1 MGTIQIP
8 EKYTPPSF
16 GHHPIST
23 PFAFFICKKTP
34 KSSHLIP
41 KAVLHILPRRISH
54 HLPPLNYDLWL
65 KASCI
70 VLLFIYVFL
79 TQRQSLKYFCLCCIT
94 RKLEIKHEINMGSL
108 GHLQSYWLFHFFLWY
123 PVFRISLVLQLLA
136 KTFHQF
142 DFLKI
147 LCVFPLTDWVTL
159 DIMVHNCV

>member
-8 EKYTPPSF
+8 ENYTPLSF

-70 VLLFIYVFL
+70 VLFFIYVFL
-79 TQRQSLKYFCLCCIT
+79 TQRQSLKYLCLCCIT
-94 RKLEIKHEINMGSL
+94 RKLEEDKTWNKYGKFRASTKLLIIPFLLMISCI
-108 GHLQSYWLFHFFLWY
+108 SYLSC
-123 PVFRISLVLQLLA
+123 I
-136 KTFHQF
+136 TT
-142 DFLKI
+142 I
-147 LCVFPLTDWVTL
+147 G
-159 DIMVHNCV
+159 